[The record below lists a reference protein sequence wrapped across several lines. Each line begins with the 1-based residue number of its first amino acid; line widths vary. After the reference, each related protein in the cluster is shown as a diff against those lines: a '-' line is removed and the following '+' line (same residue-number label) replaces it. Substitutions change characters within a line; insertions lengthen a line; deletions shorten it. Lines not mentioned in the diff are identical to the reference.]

1 MRLQYPTNIRI
12 IKVPCTGKVDVI
24 HLLTAFEA
32 GADGVFVVG
41 CMEGDCHY
49 VEGNLFA
56 KKRVNRVKA
65 ILDKVG
71 IGGQRLEMFNLSAG
85 MGGRFAEVAQEMTD
99 RIQELGPSPIR
110 KAKGT
115 AARPT
120 GEVAAS

>member
-41 CMEGDCHY
+41 CIEGDCHY

-99 RIQELGPSPIR
+99 RIRALGPSPIR